1 MLLPLMKKMNTMIGL
16 LKKTYG
22 LLGNI
27 MLGGMMVDGIGE
39 NAQGQDLT
47 DPTLKT
53 LKDKLGAMSPHPTLA
68 ARFHKAFLQNYTKLL
83 LYKQQYGNV
92 RVSPAHDEQ
101 LANWVKNM
109 KTQLRYM
116 LHGDGQFITD
126 PRYVSYLR
134 NVGIT
139 FSDDSGF

>member
-1 MLLPLMKKMNTMIGL
+1 LLLPVLKKLTTVFGL
-16 LKKTYG
+16 LERTNV
-22 LLGNI
+22 LLGNLI
-27 MLGGMMVDGIGE
+27 TGGMMVEGIRE

-47 DPTLKT
+47 DPMLKS
-53 LKDKLGAMSPHPTLA
+53 LRDKLAAMSPHPTLA
-68 ARFHKAFLQNYTKLL
+68 ARFHKAFVQNYTKLL
-83 LYKQQYGNV
+83 LFKQKYGNV

-109 KTQLRYM
+109 KTQLRNM

>member
-1 MLLPLMKKMNTMIGL
+1 LLLPLMKKMNTMIGL
-16 LKKTYG
+16 LEKTYV

-27 MLGGMMVDGIGE
+27 IMGGMMMEGIGE

-47 DPTLKT
+47 NPMLKT
-53 LKDKLGAMSPHPTLA
+53 LKDKLAAMSPHPTLA
-68 ARFHKAFLQNYTKLL
+68 ARFHKAFVQNYTKLL
-83 LYKQQYGNV
+83 LFKQEYGNV
-92 RVSPAHDEQ
+92 KVSAAHDEQ

>member
-1 MLLPLMKKMNTMIGL
+1 MCHVSKKKMNTMIGL
-16 LKKTYG
+16 LEKTYG

-47 DPTLKT
+47 DPTLKS
-53 LKDKLGAMSPHPTLA
+53 LRDKLVAMPPHPSLA
-68 ARFHKAFLQNYTKLL
+68 ARFHKAFVHNFNKLL
-83 LYKQQYGNV
+83 LFKQEFGNV
-92 RVSPAHDEQ
+92 RVSPAYDEQ
-101 LANWVKNM
+101 LSNWVKNM

-116 LHGDGQFITD
+116 LHGEGQFITD

-134 NVGIT
+134 SAGIT
-139 FSDDSGF
+139 FSDDSGY

>member
-1 MLLPLMKKMNTMIGL
+1 MIMPIMKKLNVVIGL
-16 LKKTYG
+16 LERTCAALVDIYA
-22 LLGNI
+22 
-27 MLGGMMVDGIGE
+27 GGTVEGIGE

-47 DPTLKT
+47 DPTLKS
-53 LKDKLGAMSPHPTLA
+53 LRDKLAAMSPHPTLA
-68 ARFHKAFLQNYTKLL
+68 ARFHKALVQNFNKLL
-83 LYKQQYGNV
+83 LFKQEYGNV
-92 RVSPAHDEQ
+92 RVLPAHDEQ

>member
-1 MLLPLMKKMNTMIGL
+1 LVDIYT
-16 LKKTYG
+16 
-22 LLGNI
+22 
-27 MLGGMMVDGIGE
+27 GGTVEGIGE

-47 DPTLKT
+47 DPTLKS
-53 LKDKLGAMSPHPTLA
+53 LRDKLAAMSPHPTLA
-68 ARFHKAFLQNYTKLL
+68 ARFHKVFVLNFNKLL
-83 LYKQQYGNV
+83 LFKQEYGNV
-92 RVSPAHDEQ
+92 RVLPAHDEQ

-116 LHGDGQFITD
+116 LHGDDQFITD

>member
-16 LKKTYG
+16 LEKTYV

-27 MLGGMMVDGIGE
+27 IMGGMMAEGIGE

-47 DPTLKT
+47 DPMLKT
-53 LKDKLGAMSPHPTLA
+53 LKDKLAAMSPHPTLA

-83 LYKQQYGNV
+83 LFKQEYGNV
-92 RVSPAHDEQ
+92 KVSPAHDEQ

>member
-1 MLLPLMKKMNTMIGL
+1 MIMPIMKQLDVVIQLLERTCKAL
-16 LKKTYG
+16 
-22 LLGNI
+22 
-27 MLGGMMVDGIGE
+27 VDVYSGATVEGIGE

-68 ARFHKAFLQNYTKLL
+68 ARFHKAFLHNYTKLL

-116 LHGDGQFITD
+116 LHGDGQLLSTTLFVT
-126 PRYVSYLR
+126 YCSLT
-134 NVGIT
+134 N
-139 FSDDSGF
+139 